1 MLSWQIAK
9 NIGIYFDAR
18 DNLRNAKRE
27 FRRIENE
34 KYPDPD
40 PEPKLEVIKGP
51 VYPPVKT
58 NVRYPMFALIAGAAT
73 VVGGVPFRML
83 RFAVDFV
90 GGREQWLVELT
101 NISNILQV
109 VGYSI
114 IAIAVCVYC
123 LRSKSAA
130 NSIRNSSA
138 YKSACKNAEVEYAKQ
153 CEAAKIRYQ
162 AALKE
167 YNETYLPKYK
177 KAQAAW
183 LVDKCSRA
191 FRADLAVRDARDK
204 FDESCSGI
212 SMIPDQY
219 MDDDALEYLE
229 NFLWNSNLE
238 LSDALASY
246 DAHRQRELDQQAI
259 DIANRQRRDA
269 NIAATVA
276 TIQRHKIYKE
286 LKRRD

>member
-1 MLSWQIAK
+1 MLGWQIAN
-9 NIGIYFDAR
+9 NIGIYLDAR

-34 KYPDPD
+34 EYPNPD

-51 VYPPVKT
+51 IYPPVKT

-73 VVGGVPFRML
+73 VVGCIPFKLL

-90 GGREQWLVELT
+90 GGREQRLVELT
-101 NISNILQV
+101 KISNILQV

-114 IAIAVCVYC
+114 IAIAICVYC
-123 LRSKSAA
+123 VRSKLAA
-130 NSIRNSSA
+130 NSVRNSEG

-191 FRADLAVRDARDK
+191 FRADLAVRDAKDK
-204 FDESCSGI
+204 LDESCSGV

-259 DIANRQRRDA
+259 DAANKQRRDA

>member
-27 FRRIENE
+27 FRMIENE

-40 PEPKLEVIKGP
+40 PEPKLEVIRGP
-51 VYPPVKT
+51 IYPPVKT

-73 VVGGVPFRML
+73 VVGGVLFTML
-83 RFAVDFV
+83 RFAIIFG
-90 GGREQWLVELT
+90 GGRGQRLVELS
-101 NISNILQV
+101 NISHILQI

-123 LRSKSAA
+123 GRSKSAA
-130 NSIRNSSA
+130 NSVRNSA
-138 YKSACKNAEVEYAKQ
+138 EYKSACRNAELEYAKQ

-177 KAQAAW
+177 KAQATW

-191 FRADLAVRDARDK
+191 FRADLVVRDARDK
-204 FDESCSGI
+204 FNESCSGI

-229 NFLWNSNLE
+229 NFLWSSDVE

-246 DAHRQRELDQQAI
+246 DAHRQRQLDQQAI
-259 DIANRQRRDA
+259 DIANKQRRDA

>member
-27 FRRIENE
+27 FRMIENE

-40 PEPKLEVIKGP
+40 PEPKLEVIRGP
-51 VYPPVKT
+51 IYPPVKT

-73 VVGGVPFRML
+73 VVGGALFTML
-83 RFAVDFV
+83 RFAIIFG
-90 GGREQWLVELT
+90 GGRGQRLVELN
-101 NISNILQV
+101 NISQILQI

-114 IAIAVCVYC
+114 IAIAICFYCV
-123 LRSKSAA
+123 RSKSAA
-130 NSIRNSSA
+130 NSVRNSA
-138 YKSACKNAEVEYAKQ
+138 EYKSACKNAEVEYAKQ

-167 YNETYLPKYK
+167 YNETYLPKYN

-191 FRADLAVRDARDK
+191 FRADLVVRDARDK

-229 NFLWNSNLE
+229 NFLWSSDVE

-246 DAHRQRELDQQAI
+246 DAHRQRQLDQQAI
-259 DIANRQRRDA
+259 DIANKQRRDA

>member
-1 MLSWQIAK
+1 MLGWQIAN
-9 NIGIYFDAR
+9 NIGIYLDAR

-34 KYPDPD
+34 EYPNPD

-51 VYPPVKT
+51 IYPPVKT
-58 NVRYPMFALIAGAAT
+58 NVRYPMVSTIVGA
-73 VVGGVPFRML
+73 VGGAFFTML
-83 RFAVDFV
+83 RVAVAFV
-90 GGREQWLVELT
+90 GGSGKFFVELN
-101 NISNILQV
+101 NILCILQV
-109 VGYSI
+109 IFYSI
-114 IAIAVCVYC
+114 IAVAICLYCV
-123 LRSKSAA
+123 RSKSAA
-130 NSIRNSSA
+130 NSVRSSA
-138 YKSACKNAEVEYAKQ
+138 EYKSACRNAEAEHAKQ
-153 CEAAKIRYQ
+153 CEAAKVRHQ

-167 YNETYLPKYK
+167 YNETYLPNHK

-204 FDESCSGI
+204 FNESCSGI

-229 NFLWNSNLE
+229 NFLRNSDLE
-238 LSDALASY
+238 LLDALASY
-246 DAHRQRELDQQAI
+246 DAYRQRELDQQAI
-259 DIANRQRRDA
+259 DAANRQRRDA

>member
-1 MLSWQIAK
+1 MLSWEIAK

-27 FRRIENE
+27 FRMIENE

-40 PEPKLEVIKGP
+40 PVPKLEVIKGP
-51 VYPPVKT
+51 NYPPVKT
-58 NVRYPMFALIAGAAT
+58 NVDYPMRAVTIGAVMI
-73 VVGGVPFRML
+73 VVGAHL
-83 RFAVDFV
+83 ARFVKLDNPD
-90 GGREQWLVELT
+90 LVRWVMQL
-101 NISNILQV
+101 I
-109 VGYSI
+109 GYAT
-114 IAIAVCVYC
+114 IAFSVY
-123 LRSKSAA
+123 RYHIKSKFQATL
-130 NSIRNSSA
+130 IRNSDWYNEDRKKAEIA
-138 YKSACKNAEVEYAKQ
+138 YVKECEDAKVKY
-153 CEAAKIRYQ
+153 E

-167 YNETYLPKYK
+167 YNEIYLPKYN

-183 LVDKCSRA
+183 LADKCSRA

-204 FDESCSGI
+204 FDDSCSGI

-229 NFLWNSNLE
+229 HFLWSSGVE

-246 DAHRQRELDQQAI
+246 DAHRQRQLDQQAI
-259 DIANRQRRDA
+259 DIANKQRRDA
-269 NIAATVA
+269 NIASTVA

>member
-18 DNLRNAKRE
+18 DALRNAKRE
-27 FRRIENE
+27 FRMIENE

-40 PEPKLEVIKGP
+40 PEPKLEVIRGP
-51 VYPPVKT
+51 IYPPVKT

-73 VVGGVPFRML
+73 VVGGALFTML
-83 RFAVDFV
+83 RFAIIFG
-90 GGREQWLVELT
+90 GGRGQRLVELN
-101 NISNILQV
+101 NISQILQI

-114 IAIAVCVYC
+114 IAIAICFYCV
-123 LRSKSAA
+123 RSKSAA
-130 NSIRNSSA
+130 NSVRNSA
-138 YKSACKNAEVEYAKQ
+138 EYKSACRNAEVEYAKQ

-167 YNETYLPKYK
+167 YNETYLPKYN

-191 FRADLAVRDARDK
+191 FRADLVVRDARDK

-229 NFLWNSNLE
+229 NFLWSSDVE

-246 DAHRQRELDQQAI
+246 DAHRQRQLDQQAI
-259 DIANRQRRDA
+259 DIANKQRRDA

>member
-18 DNLRNAKRE
+18 DALRNAKRE
-27 FRRIENE
+27 FRMIENE

-51 VYPPVKT
+51 IYPPVKT

-73 VVGGVPFRML
+73 VVGGVLFTML
-83 RFAVDFV
+83 RFAIIFG
-90 GGREQWLVELT
+90 GGRGQRLVELN
-101 NISNILQV
+101 NISQILQI

-114 IAIAVCVYC
+114 IAIAICVYC
-123 LRSKSAA
+123 VRSKSAA
-130 NSIRNSSA
+130 NSVRNSA
-138 YKSACKNAEVEYAKQ
+138 EYKSACKNAELEYAKQ

-167 YNETYLPKYK
+167 YNETYLPKYN

-191 FRADLAVRDARDK
+191 FRADLVVRDARDK

-229 NFLWNSNLE
+229 NFLWSSDVE

-259 DIANRQRRDA
+259 DIANKQRRDA

>member
-27 FRRIENE
+27 FRMIENE

-40 PEPKLEVIKGP
+40 PEPKLEVIRGP
-51 VYPPVKT
+51 IYPPVKT

-73 VVGGVPFRML
+73 VLGGVLFTML
-83 RFAVDFV
+83 RFAIIFG
-90 GGREQWLVELT
+90 GGRGQRLVELS
-101 NISNILQV
+101 NISHILQI

-114 IAIAVCVYC
+114 IAIAICVYC
-123 LRSKSAA
+123 VRSKSAA
-130 NSIRNSSA
+130 NSVRNSA
-138 YKSACKNAEVEYAKQ
+138 EYKSACRNAELEYAKQ

-177 KAQAAW
+177 KAQATW

-191 FRADLAVRDARDK
+191 FRADLVVRDARDK
-204 FDESCSGI
+204 FNESCSGI

-229 NFLWNSNLE
+229 NFLWSSDVE

-246 DAHRQRELDQQAI
+246 DAHRQRQLDQQAI
-259 DIANRQRRDA
+259 DIANKQRRDA